1 MFNLLTLKQ
10 LKQALEETAHPSQ
23 ILFAEAGASDHWPR
37 VREDAKNAGFWEQLE
52 TKAEELLAM
61 PPGPP
66 SFSDF
71 ILFGTTGDRTIYQS
85 KRDQLYAGVHTFS
98 LLAMTDDRPEW
109 ISGLENAIWSICN
122 EFTWVLPAHVGLYH
136 NQYPNQIWDQLKMP
150 RETVDLAAAHIGF
163 TLAEMISLMGSRMHP
178 WVVERVKAEI
188 NRRIF
193 QVYFHDP
200 VPQNW
205 ELKTNNWPA
214 VCASSIGATA
224 IYLEE
229 DSEKL
234 SGMLW
239 RVMNVLRGYLS
250 GFDEQGATPEGPAY
264 WQYGFSH
271 FVFFAE
277 LLKERTQ
284 GRISL
289 LTDEKI
295 EQISLFPQF
304 CMLGGGKV
312 VNFSDSAEQVK
323 WNAGVIHRLQRY
335 APALQMPDSSS
346 LLPPTSTSW
355 VETSRL
361 MLWSPDWIES
371 QAESRRA
378 SGRIDERIFEGNQWA
393 ISKVTDAKGR
403 IFAFAA
409 KGGYNE
415 EPHNHN
421 DLGHF
426 ILHVDGESLLADMG
440 LGIYTRQY
448 FQPEYRYEQ
457 LNAGSHG
464 HSVPIVDGCK
474 QCFGK
479 QYAAE
484 MFEHHQT
491 DEEMVFAL
499 DLTRAYACP
508 SLERLE
514 RRFVWKR
521 AENETPHL
529 VIRDQVSFSNQPT
542 SFQEVFISSV
552 KPVKTAPGQFALG
565 SVTLFYE
572 ERDWSAEIESAIL
585 DSDAEKGKTFYRI
598 ILQHQRP
605 DTSMEMT
612 FRFAMS

>member
-1 MFNLLTLKQ
+1 MINQLTLKQ
-10 LKQALEETAHPSQ
+10 FKQALEETDCPSQ
-23 ILFAEAGASDHWPR
+23 ILFAEAVSPEYWHRIREGAKYA
-37 VREDAKNAGFWEQLE
+37 EIWEQLE
-52 TKAEELLAM
+52 AKAEELLAM
-61 PPGPP
+61 TPAPP

-71 ILFGTTGDRTIYQS
+71 ILFGSTGDRTIYQS
-85 KRDQLYAGVHTFS
+85 KRDQLYSGLHTFS
-98 LLAMTDDRPEW
+98 LLAMADSRPEW
-109 ISGLENAIWSICN
+109 ITGLENAIWNICN

-136 NQYPNQIWDQLKMP
+136 NQYPNQIWDQPKMP

-163 TLAEMISLMGSRMHP
+163 TLAEIIHLMGDRMHP
-178 WVVERVKAEI
+178 WVVERAKAEI
-188 NRRIF
+188 HRRIF
-193 QVYFHDP
+193 EVYFHDP

-214 VCASSIGATA
+214 VCASSIGAAA
-224 IYLEE
+224 IYLEQ

-239 RVMNVLRGYLS
+239 RVINVLRAYLS

-271 FVFFAE
+271 FVYFAE

-289 LTDEKI
+289 LEDKKI

-323 WNAGVIHRLQRY
+323 WNTGVIHRLQSY
-335 APALQMPDSSS
+335 APALQMPESTTW
-346 LLPPTSTSW
+346 LTPTSNSW
-355 VETSRL
+355 LDNARL
-361 MLWSPDWIES
+361 MLWSPDRTES
-371 QAESRRA
+371 QTETRRD
-378 SGRIDERIFEGNQWA
+378 SGRIEERIFEGNQWA

-403 IFAFAA
+403 MIAFAA

-426 ILHVDGESLLADMG
+426 ILHVDGRSVLADMG
-440 LGIYTRQY
+440 LGVYTRQY
-448 FQPEYRYEQ
+448 FQPEYRYAQ

-464 HSVPIVDGCK
+464 HSVPIVDGCT
-474 QCFGK
+474 QGFGR
-479 QYAAE
+479 QFNTE
-484 MFEHHQT
+484 MTGHYQT
-491 DEEMVFAL
+491 NEEMAVTL
-499 DLTRAYACP
+499 DLTKAYACT
-508 SLERLE
+508 SLRQLT
-514 RRFVWKR
+514 RQFVWKR
-521 AENETPHL
+521 TLNETPYL

-552 KPVKTAPGQFALG
+552 QPMKTVPGQLEL
-565 SVTLFYE
+565 SDVTLFYE
-572 ERDWSAEIESAIL
+572 ESEWSAEIGSVTL
-585 DSDAEKGKTFYRI
+585 DSDTEKGKRFYRI
-598 ILQHQRP
+598 ILHHHHP
-605 DTSMEMT
+605 VSDMEIA
-612 FRFAMS
+612 FRFVIS